1 MNAKTMTGR
10 DKRLTA
16 RATPTLRAPAAPGP
30 VPMIPATSVRALVDA
45 FEHLDVPRAPLVAAA
60 GVDPA
65 RFDDPDALAPCTAF
79 GAIVAAAQRFRPR
92 PDLALA
98 AARVTPIGA
107 YPLLDYLVVSSADV
121 GEALRRL
128 ARYYRLVGAPTPLEV
143 EASRD
148 SVRVVFPWSGDPFG
162 VEYSIALCVFH
173 LLRETGGRARP
184 LAVSLHHRPEAHR
197 EIAEALQCEVW
208 TGEGWSGFALA
219 PAALEIPMRRSDAA
233 LVAFLEP
240 QAEAATVT
248 RGAGDTFVPRL
259 KAALLA
265 RLDGGEPSVASIA
278 RSLALTPRTLQR
290 RLAAEGTSF
299 QRVLDDLRR
308 ANAERHLRGTTL
320 SIAEISFLLG
330 FSEPAAF
337 HRAFR
342 RWHGTTPQSFR
353 GR

>member
-1 MNAKTMTGR
+1 
-10 DKRLTA
+10 
-16 RATPTLRAPAAPGP
+16 
-30 VPMIPATSVRALVDA
+30 MIPATSVRALVDA
-45 FEHLDVPRAPLVAAA
+45 FEQLDVPRAPLVAAA
-60 GVDPA
+60 RVDPA
-65 RFDDPDALAPCTAF
+65 RFEDPDALAPCTAF
-79 GAIVAAAQRFRPR
+79 GAIVAAAQRYRPR

-98 AARVTPIGA
+98 AAQVTPIGA

-128 ARYYRLVGAPTPLEV
+128 ARYYRLVGAPTSLEV
-143 EASRD
+143 ESSRD
-148 SVRVVFPWSGDPFG
+148 FVRVVFPWTGDPFG
-162 VEYSIALCVFH
+162 AEYAIALCVFH
-173 LLRETGGRARP
+173 LRRETGGRARP
-184 LAVSLHHRPEAHR
+184 LAVHFHHRPEAHR
-197 EIAEALQCEVW
+197 EIAGALECAVKA
-208 TGEGWSGFALA
+208 GESWSGFILPPTALT
-219 PAALEIPMRRSDAA
+219 IPMRRSDAA

-240 QAEAATVT
+240 QADAATAT
-248 RGAGDTFVPRL
+248 RDVGDTLIRCL

-265 RLDGGEPSVASIA
+265 RLDGGRPSVASIA
-278 RSLALTPRTLQR
+278 RSLALTTRTLQR
-290 RLAAEGTSF
+290 RLAAEGLSF

-353 GR
+353 GRSFRASRTG